1 MSVYP
6 TFFENQSK
14 VLGMMSLVP
23 QGALQFKGISNFTDM
38 LSVLGFYSVN
48 NIIYMMVLGSIFAIV
63 LASNILLKEEYNK
76 TAEYLL
82 TRPLTRSD
90 IFFSKIAVLFLQY
103 SLLNLVTTLAGFVS
117 MELVKNRVVQHQG
130 IFYSFPVYLI
140 AKSVIRCI
148 GLFMSTLV
156 KRPKPITTFS
166 IGLVLFLYFIY
177 TLSKITES
185 ISKIGY
191 LSPFKYVNAEAF
203 NPGLQARFLAPCIF
217 YRHFSIADRHIL
229 QALLQEGYL
238 YVEPVCQLRY
248 SSVSSSAVSM
258 TASGNIFFDS
268 ATGKASTSFSCFLIA
283 RVLLPTTSSSCP
295 NPVCMFFCAF

>member
-1 MSVYP
+1 MNRNLFVKEMKRNSISFLLWMFTITLLISGTMAVYP

-14 VLGMMSLVP
+14 VLGMMSLIP

-90 IFFSKIAVLFLQY
+90 IFFSKIAVLFLQI
-103 SLLNLVTTLAGFVS
+103 LILNLVTTLAGFVS
-117 MELVKNRVVQHQG
+117 IELVNKG
-130 IFYSFPVYLI
+130 SFSIKAFFILSLYTLLLNLLFG
-140 AKSVIRCI
+140 AS
-148 GLFMSTLV
+148 GLFMSTMV

-166 IGLVLFLYFIY
+166 IGLVLFFYFVY

-185 ISKIGY
+185 IEKIGY

-203 NPGLQARFLAPCIF
+203 KPD
-217 YRHFSIADRHIL
+217 YRLGFWHLVYFIGFS
-229 QALLQEGYL
+229 LLLTGISYRL
-238 YVEPVCQLRY
+238 YCRKDIY
-248 SSVSSSAVSM
+248 
-258 TASGNIFFDS
+258 T
-268 ATGKASTSFSCFLIA
+268 
-283 RVLLPTTSSSCP
+283 
-295 NPVCMFFCAF
+295 